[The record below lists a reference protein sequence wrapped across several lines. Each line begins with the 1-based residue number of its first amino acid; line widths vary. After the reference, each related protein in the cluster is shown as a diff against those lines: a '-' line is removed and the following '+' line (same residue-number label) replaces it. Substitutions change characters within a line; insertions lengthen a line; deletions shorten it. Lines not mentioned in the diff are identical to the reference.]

1 MAWNGSNGGASTLKK
16 ESQKSAPSVLKGALA
31 LVLVVAVGAL
41 AYWFVVGEKPKELRV
56 EPAHTDKLQQI
67 AEVQP
72 EVAPTPEV
80 EAPTPKPID
89 PNARPTKV
97 GEEVNNYV
105 MLPDGTLH
113 KRNGLKVVN
122 VSEWNTKSRYQ
133 IFDHFTDNEFATLL
147 TVPPGE
153 SLIGGGVFPA
163 NYEEQFLKSL
173 QTPIIISKED
183 PEDIQEL
190 KKAII
195 KTRMEM
201 KDVYDRGE
209 DIRQYV
215 SEAYE
220 EIQRMA
226 AYKDDISAAL
236 KDYLAKPDV
245 TEQDLDDFM
254 TSANTL
260 LEEKGIAPITM
271 GPFMKARLLQMRK

>member
-1 MAWNGSNGGASTLKK
+1 MAWNGSKGAEASKK
-16 ESQKSAPSVLKGALA
+16 NTTESFSSASKGALA
-31 LVLVVAVGAL
+31 LVIVLAIGAG
-41 AYWFVVGEKPKELRV
+41 AYWFVTNEAPKPVVKEAPV
-56 EPAHTDKLQQI
+56 EQQEQI
-67 AEVQP
+67 ADVVP
-72 EVAPTPEV
+72 DVAPTPVV
-80 EAPTPKPID
+80 EAPAPKAID

-105 MLPDGTLH
+105 MLPNGTIH
-113 KRNGLKVVN
+113 KRNGLKVVK

-147 TVPPGE
+147 TLPPGE

-173 QTPIIISKED
+173 QTPIIISKD
-183 PEDIQEL
+183 DQEDIQEL
-190 KKAII
+190 KRAII
-195 KTRMEM
+195 KTRMEL
-201 KDVYDRGE
+201 KDAYDRGE
-209 DIRQYV
+209 DIRKIV

-220 EIQRMA
+220 ETQQLA

-236 KDYLAKPDV
+236 NDYLSKPEV
-245 TEQDLDDFM
+245 TEQDLDDFI